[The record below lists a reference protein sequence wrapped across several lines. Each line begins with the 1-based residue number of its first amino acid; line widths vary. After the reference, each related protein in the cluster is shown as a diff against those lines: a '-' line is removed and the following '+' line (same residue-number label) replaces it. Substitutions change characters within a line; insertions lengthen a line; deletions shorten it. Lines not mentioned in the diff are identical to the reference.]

1 MTFYQAAKPFIQ
13 EKLNAYS
20 NALSEGRGKDAFRHL
35 EDAHVIGQ
43 HSTKLHCVAHY
54 YMLKHGLKH
63 GDVKECLGQILRL
76 IGAFTKT
83 AVGFIPN
90 GNTGGANISPFKPLP
105 ISQSN
110 QIILDKIKHAQSQS

>member
-1 MTFYQAAKPFIQ
+1 MTFYQAATPYVE
-13 EKLNAYS
+13 EKLKAYS
-20 NALSEGRGKDAFRHL
+20 QAVAQGNYHEGFRHL

-43 HSTKLHCVAHY
+43 HSTKLHCVAHF
-54 YMLKHGLKH
+54 YMLKHGLKQ